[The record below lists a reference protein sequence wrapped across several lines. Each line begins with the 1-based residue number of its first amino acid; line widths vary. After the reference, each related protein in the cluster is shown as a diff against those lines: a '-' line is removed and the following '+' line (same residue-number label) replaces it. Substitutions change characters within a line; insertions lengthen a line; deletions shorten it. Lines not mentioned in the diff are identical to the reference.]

1 MTGKKLIERYKS
13 LVKGFEADDDSTDI
27 LEEMIDNAF
36 EEIRNE
42 FVSDVVRVGIEEKW
56 LVKALDHLH
65 DVQCPKVQYTGMQE
79 GMADEAIS
87 NMKLSVY
94 AAIEALEKGNKHYFK
109 PLEMIVN

>member
-13 LVKGFEADDDSTDI
+13 LLKGFEDEDRTDI

-36 EEIRNE
+36 DEIRNE
-42 FVSDVVRVGIEEKW
+42 FVLTPEVRVWIEEKW

-94 AAIEALEKGNKHYFK
+94 AAIEALEKGNEPYFK
-109 PLEMIVN
+109 PLEIITN

>member
-1 MTGKKLIERYKS
+1 MTGKKLIERYKN
-13 LVKGFEADDDSTDI
+13 LLKGFEDEDRTDI

-42 FVSDVVRVGIEEKW
+42 FMSSEVRVWIEEKW

-65 DVQCPKVQYTGMQE
+65 DAQCPKVQYTGMQE

-87 NMKLSVY
+87 NMKLSIY
-94 AAIEALEKGNKHYFK
+94 AATEALEKGNKQYFK
-109 PLEMIVN
+109 PLEIITN

>member
-36 EEIRNE
+36 KEIRSEFISPEVRVWIEEI
-42 FVSDVVRVGIEEKW
+42 W

-65 DVQCPKVQYTGMQE
+65 DAQCPKVQYTGMQE

-87 NMKLSVY
+87 NTKLSIY
-94 AAIEALEKGNKHYFK
+94 AAIEALEKSNKQYFK
-109 PLEMIVN
+109 PLEIITN